1 MALPR
6 VEERSSQTA
15 ESRDHCH
22 LLLCCKQKGVLGQ
35 NNS

>member
-22 LLLCCKQKGVLGQ
+22 LLFMLQAKRGSRSEQ
-35 NNS
+35 